1 MSNYIATKYRNIS
14 AFSILYLSLTLHMA
28 LLLISYV
35 RGMKRATSGR
45 EFQNRKS
52 RKPLNDFLL
61 GGTAGGR
68 LVFSFENSG
77 QGGPK
82 ILSDRLL
89 EFLSHAN

>member
-1 MSNYIATKYRNIS
+1 MDYVLHFRQLFWA
-14 AFSILYLSLTLHMA
+14 AFLFEKGY
-28 LLLISYV
+28 
-35 RGMKRATSGR
+35 K
-45 EFQNRKS
+45 KS
-52 RKPLNDFLL
+52 RKLLKDFLL
-61 GGTAGGR
+61 GGAAGGR